1 MGMLVFV
8 NNKTSECTAF
18 RIPLYYNAVALKQTG
33 VVPIR
38 SEWFNCM
45 NQVSLSQTPRWSLL
59 LLFSL
64 TEKYRVERLIKG
76 VGSYSFKMA
85 RIHVHTHG
93 KSHSIRPTSKE
104 PAPWIS
110 QSRDQ
115 VSALIVELA
124 KEGLSPSEIGLRL
137 RDEHNI
143 PLAKP
148 VLGKSLTKVL
158 IENNIMSEMP
168 EDLDKLVKKALG
180 LQKHLRVHNSDHR
193 NVRSLE
199 LVESKIH
206 RMSGYY
212 KREGKIPKNWKYA
225 AVIAQLQ

>member
-1 MGMLVFV
+1 
-8 NNKTSECTAF
+8 
-18 RIPLYYNAVALKQTG
+18 
-33 VVPIR
+33 
-38 SEWFNCM
+38 
-45 NQVSLSQTPRWSLL
+45 
-59 LLFSL
+59 
-64 TEKYRVERLIKG
+64 
-76 VGSYSFKMA
+76 MA

-104 PAPWIS
+104 PAPWLS
-110 QSRDQ
+110 QNADQ
-115 VSALIVELA
+115 VSALVVGLA

-137 RDEHNI
+137 RDEHSI

-148 VLGKSLTKVL
+148 VLGKSVTDVL

-168 EDLDKLVKKALG
+168 EDLDKLVRKALG

-206 RMSGYY
+206 RMSRYY
-212 KREGKIPKNWKYA
+212 KRKGKIPKNWKYA